1 MLRAPL
7 LRTFLANLPIHRI
20 TGDLPPMVIVTA
32 LPLACRIAASSL
44 SRLKLGWLKRT
55 LAIAAEPFS
64 HEPVLAC
71 RGARLQS
78 TLPDVQAS
86 NLETDVEYVPRPRQW
101 VCSFELQNR
110 RKCCCFIPA
119 LTARRSNSSA
129 SPARLRSNAPRT
141 AVNKSTAYRRGTV
154 SLRTPSDRPSSPAP
168 TSVCRRGGMFQEFV
182 RRREQLRPPAF
193 AADHQFQ
200 RFTHGDVI
208 VHHEHDWKILRHG

>member
-119 LTARRSNSSA
+119 LTDGVLAA
-129 SPARLRSNAPRT
+129 Q
-141 AVNKSTAYRRGTV
+141 
-154 SLRTPSDRPSSPAP
+154 SDRMAAP
-168 TSVCRRGGMFQEFV
+168 GPQGTGCPRHRRISRVEYGGETRQ
-182 RRREQLRPPAF
+182 
-193 AADHQFQ
+193 
-200 RFTHGDVI
+200 
-208 VHHEHDWKILRHG
+208 

>member
-119 LTARRSNSSA
+119 LTSKSPHDIIILQCWKSATRS
-129 SPARLRSNAPRT
+129 AP
-141 AVNKSTAYRRGTV
+141 STARIAAPCWSQSTTN
-154 SLRTPSDRPSSPAP
+154 TPPGFAEPLPVASACAGGHGLTGPDPELGAAP
-168 TSVCRRGGMFQEFV
+168 CAQDGVPDGH
-182 RRREQLRPPAF
+182 L
-193 AADHQFQ
+193 
-200 RFTHGDVI
+200 
-208 VHHEHDWKILRHG
+208 DWQVGSIRHLQQ